1 MKKLIAVAVAGICS
15 FAAFVT
21 NGAEWMDKSTSIVW
35 LFNEMTDYSDDGY
48 WTAEVTGCA
57 KVGGE
62 VSGELAIPAKLGE
75 FNVVGIAE
83 DAFSGESFSNVTSV
97 TLPASLIY
105 VNAGAFKDSKLA
117 KDARAKD
124 GCFAIGKFLVKVT
137 STNETFTTPAGVTTI
152 GRNAFKDSTVQ
163 NVVLS
168 DSVVALNSG
177 AFKQDTQTIK
187 SIKFGAGITELT
199 KEDGTAKAV
208 NYSYFMDWN
217 CPVEQ
222 LEFTALKEVPSS
234 CFSGMYNLKEVILG
248 AACERIGNSAFSSAS
263 SLTNIV
269 WGAKLKE
276 IGSRAFSN
284 TGLTEV
290 TVPAG
295 VETIPSYAFSS
306 CSKLQKVTLPD
317 SVTEIGAYAFSDCR
331 QLAEI
336 NVPSKLVKIGNS
348 AFASTKIGDFAIP
361 ESVTS
366 FGFRVF
372 EYCNSLTNLTGGA
385 GVKEWY
391 ADMIGSYTRLCSD
404 HSTNVAFKVVTIGNL
419 VLGYQ
424 GECPATLTTADLNG
438 ATAINYD
445 AFAYSEKLT
454 SIDLEVEQLA
464 ERAFAYCRNLKSI
477 KLGGELKLIPDECF
491 DMFVRGEYECQTNVL
506 TVTLPAGLQSIGSYA
521 FRGTGITNI
530 DFPEGGL
537 DTVYSYA
544 FANCTNL
551 TAVKLSVRNLGFEA
565 FEDCTALASADVTV
579 ALNGLSFDPEEEA
592 QIGNSVFKGC
602 TSLTT
607 VSLTAPMVPGECFSG
622 CKNLTDVKLTLD
634 EDSSINVS
642 AFEGC
647 EKLASLTI
655 PETVTYLDSNCF
667 DGCGAL
673 TSIAIPSNTKRIH
686 TSCFAGCT
694 NLATVTGGAALTFVG
709 ADAFADTK
717 WLKDRTDKFLMLGGC
732 LIATK
737 DIGKEDVKLDDK
749 IVFISGGAFEG
760 AQMTSI
766 EIPEK
771 VMRIYDNTFAACS
784 NLTLVVYRNPDV
796 IVSKKAFKDQKGRV
810 ARSDVRTVM
819 TKLGYFFNGMVDW
832 EYDCDYLKGDFAKV
846 SFRTEGIQSDEA
858 FAGNKNY
865 QGWLKDDNGTIVGK
879 ITVKAAKIDAKT
891 GRCKVTAT
899 VEMAGLKKNITD
911 SFVVNTNG
919 IGVCGYTYSRGLDGL
934 ELGGS
939 WLHGTLNIEGK
950 AYKLEGG
957 ADLAK
962 TDAAR
967 FDAYKGG
974 VWAIAIRPYVR
985 EAYVWDGDLDAP
997 DFDWV
1002 NSQLLKM
1009 ANGYCGLSVSAAA
1022 KGKVKV
1028 TGFMP
1033 NGAKVNVTAQMV
1045 AGDNGANCVPVVVQT
1060 DKARHG
1066 GFSFMLWFYTDEL
1079 GNNVMY
1085 ADPEQKIGFWAYP
1098 VDFYAKPVVDI
1109 PMFVEACG
1117 AVDTTDK
1124 AGLEVGRNYITG
1136 EDFTV
1141 TEKGKWEFKK
1151 QYKKSFS
1158 VKDGPY
1164 ADLLQA
1170 INYGETI
1177 WSVIAPDG
1185 KKIETY
1191 WDSIYQGEEQYF
1203 GYFIFDYGTK
1213 VNKDGTV
1220 KAMGTNTSDRGY
1232 KFSYAAKTGLAKG
1245 SFSEYSTSFD
1255 EDSAKVKLLKLKYTC
1270 NAVLID
1276 HVGYGAATVK
1286 NGWTTPLGINLD

>member
-35 LFNEMTDYSDDGY
+35 SFNDYSDDGY

-75 FNVVGIAE
+75 YNVVGLA
-83 DAFSGESFSNVTSV
+83 DNAFAGESLTNVTSV

-105 VNAGAFKDSKLA
+105 VNAGAFQDSKLA

-152 GRNAFKDSTVQ
+152 GRNAFRDSEVK
-163 NVVLS
+163 NIVLS
-168 DSVVALNSG
+168 DSVVAMNNN

-208 NYSYFMDWN
+208 NYWYFMDWN
-217 CPVEQ
+217 YTVER

-276 IGSRAFSN
+276 IGQSAFSN
-284 TGLTEV
+284 TGMAEV
-290 TVPAG
+290 TVPTG
-295 VETIPSYAFSS
+295 VEEIPYGAFQS
-306 CSKLQKVTLPD
+306 CQSLKKVTLPD
-317 SVTEIGAYAFSDCR
+317 SVTEIGVFAFSGCTK
-331 QLAEI
+331 LAEI
-336 NVPSKLVKIGNS
+336 NVPSKLEKIGYG
-348 AFASTKIGDFAIP
+348 AFNYTKIGDFAIP

-366 FGFRVF
+366 FGNNVF
-372 EYCNSLTNLTGGA
+372 GNCGSLTNLTGGT
-385 GVKEWY
+385 GIKEWH
-391 ADMIGSYTRLCSD
+391 AGMIGSGTRLCSD

-438 ATAINYD
+438 ATVIAD
-445 AFAYSEKLT
+445 GAFANSKKLT
-454 SIDLEVEQLA
+454 SIDLEVKEIGTG
-464 ERAFAYCRNLKSI
+464 AFMNCSNLTSI
-477 KLGGELKLIPDECF
+477 KLGGELANIPSQCF
-491 DMFVRGEYECQTNVL
+491 YMANNQTNVL
-506 TVTLPAGLQSIGSYA
+506 AVTLPEGLLGIGNQAFYRTGVASIA
-521 FRGTGITNI
+521 FPGA
-530 DFPEGGL
+530 L
-537 DTVYSYA
+537 DNVGDSA
-544 FANCTNL
+544 FQNCTNL
-551 TAVKLSVRNLGFEA
+551 TVVTLSVRYLGSSVFA
-565 FEDCTALASADVTV
+565 GCTALASADVTV
-579 ALNGLSFDPEEEA
+579 ALNDRVLDPEEEA
-592 QIGNSVFKGC
+592 EIESSVFSGC
-602 TSLTT
+602 TNLTT
-607 VSLTAPMVPGECFSG
+607 VSLTAPKVPNRCFLG

-634 EDSSINVS
+634 EDGSITTE
-642 AFEGC
+642 AFKGC

-655 PETVTYLDSNCF
+655 PETVTYLSNNCF

-673 TSIAIPSNTKRIH
+673 TSIAIPGNTKSIYA
-686 TSCFAGCT
+686 SCFAGCT
-694 NLATVTGGAALTFVG
+694 NLTTVTGGAALTSVG
-709 ADAFADTK
+709 VDAFADTK
-717 WLKDRTDKFLMLGGC
+717 WQKDRTDKFLMLGGC

-749 IVFISGGAFEG
+749 IVFIAAGAFEG

-771 VMRIYDNTFAACS
+771 VTHIYDHTFAACS
-784 NLTLVVYRNPDV
+784 NLTLVVYRNPYIYVDRA
-796 IVSKKAFKDQKGRV
+796 AFLDRGKPDYEN
-810 ARSDVRTVM
+810 DPTVRTVV
-819 TKLGYFFNGMVDW
+819 TRLGYFFNGMSDGFW
-832 EYDCDYLKGDFAKV
+832 GMPLFTKV

-858 FAGNKNY
+858 FGGNQNY
-865 QGWLKDDNGTIVGK
+865 QGWLKDGSGTIVGK

-891 GRCKVTAT
+891 GRCKVTAM
-899 VEMAGLKKNITD
+899 VEMAGLKKTITD

-919 IGVCGYTYSRGLDGL
+919 IGVCGYTNSKGLADL
-934 ELGGS
+934 QLGGS
-939 WLHGTLNIEGK
+939 WLHGTLTIEGET
-950 AYKLEGG
+950 YSLEGG

-962 TDAAR
+962 TDASR

-974 VWAIAIRPYVR
+974 VWAIAIMSDVSSSPLPR
-985 EAYVWDGDLDAP
+985 E
-997 DFDWV
+997 
-1002 NSQLLKM
+1002 LLTM

-1079 GNNVMY
+1079 GNKVMY
-1085 ADPEQKIGFWAYP
+1085 ADPEYQIGFWAYP

-1109 PMFVEACG
+1109 PMFVEDCG

-1124 AGLEVGRNYITG
+1124 AGLEVGRNNIDTHG

-1151 QYKKSFS
+1151 QYKESFS

-1170 INYGETI
+1170 FNYGEEFF
-1177 WSVIAPDG
+1177 APDG
-1185 KKIETY
+1185 KKIEPY
-1191 WDSIYQGEEQYF
+1191 WRSIYQGEAQYL
-1203 GYFIFDYGTK
+1203 GYFIYDYGTK

-1220 KAMGTNTSDRGY
+1220 KTMGTNTSHYGF

-1245 SFSEYSTSFD
+1245 SYSAYVPELD
-1255 EDSAKVKLLKLKYTC
+1255 EDSVKVKLQKRKYTC

-1286 NGWTTPLGINLD
+1286 NLLTRPLGINRE

>member
-35 LFNEMTDYSDDGY
+35 SFNELTDYSADGY

-75 FNVVGIAE
+75 FNVVGIAD

-97 TLPASLIY
+97 TLPASLIF
-105 VNAGAFKDSKLA
+105 VNADAFKDSKLE

-168 DSVVALNSG
+168 DSVVALNKE
-177 AFKQDTQTIK
+177 AFKQAATIK

-199 KEDGTAKAV
+199 KEDGTAKDVA
-208 NYSYFMDWN
+208 YSDFMDET
-217 CPVEQ
+217 VER

-234 CFSGMYNLKEVILG
+234 CFRGMSNLKEIILG
-248 AACERIGNSAFSSAS
+248 AACERIGDSAFLSAS

-276 IGSRAFSN
+276 IGSRAFGD
-284 TGLTEV
+284 TGMAEV

-295 VETIPSYAFSS
+295 VEEIPDGAFQS
-306 CSKLQKVTLPD
+306 CQNLEKVTLPD
-317 SVTEIGAYAFSDCR
+317 SVTEIGASAFFACAK
-331 QLAEI
+331 LVEI
-336 NVPSKLVKIGNS
+336 NVPSKLEKIGDS
-348 AFASTKIGDFAIP
+348 AFANTKIGKFAIP

-366 FGFRVF
+366 FGYRVF
-372 EYCNSLTNLTGGA
+372 ESCNSLTNLTGGA

-391 ADMIGSYTRLCSD
+391 VGMIGNGTGLCD
-404 HSTNVAFKVVTIGNL
+404 HSPELPFKVVTIGKL

-424 GECPATLTTADLNG
+424 GECPAKLTTADLNG
-438 ATAINYD
+438 ATAIDND

-464 ERAFAYCRNLKSI
+464 ARAFAGCKNLTSI
-477 KLGGELKLIPDECF
+477 KLGGELKSIPHQCF
-491 DMFVRGEYECQTNVL
+491 DMWPAGENECQTNVL
-506 TVTLPAGLQSIGSYA
+506 TVTLPAGLQTIDMYA

-530 DFPEGGL
+530 EFPEGGL
-537 DTVYSYA
+537 DTVNSYA

-565 FEDCTALASADVTV
+565 FEKCTALASADVTV

-592 QIGNSVFKGC
+592 GIGNSVFKDC

-634 EDSSINVS
+634 EDSSINYQ
-642 AFEGC
+642 AFKGC

-655 PETVTYLDSNCF
+655 PETVTYLSNNCF

-673 TSIAIPSNTKRIH
+673 TSIAIPGNAKSIYA
-686 TSCFAGCT
+686 SCFAGCT
-694 NLATVTGGAALTFVG
+694 NLATVTGGAALTDVG
-709 ADAFADTK
+709 AGAFADTK

-749 IVFISGGAFEG
+749 IVFIAAGAFEG

-810 ARSDVRTVM
+810 ASSDVRTVM

-832 EYDCDYLKGDFAKV
+832 ERDCDYLKGDFAKV

-891 GRCKVTAT
+891 GHCKVTAT

-919 IGVCGYTYSRGLDGL
+919 IGVCGYTYSRGLSGL

-950 AYKLEGG
+950 EYSLEGG

-974 VWAIAIRPYVR
+974 VWAIAIWPYV
-985 EAYVWDGDLDAP
+985 ENACVWNGNQEDPDLDEV
-997 DFDWV
+997 D
-1002 NSQLLKM
+1002 SQLLKM

-1045 AGDNGANCVPVVVQT
+1045 AGDNGANCVPVVIQT

-1109 PMFVEACG
+1109 PMYVEACG

-1124 AGLEVGRNYITG
+1124 AGLEVGRNHITG

-1151 QYKKSFS
+1151 QCKVSFS

-1170 INYGETI
+1170 INYGEEI
-1177 WSVIAPDG
+1177 RSVIAPDG

-1191 WDSIYQGEEQYF
+1191 WDSIYQGEKQYF
-1203 GYFIFDYGTK
+1203 GYFIVDYGTK

-1220 KAMGTNTSDRGY
+1220 KTMGTNTSDYGY

-1245 SFSEYSTSFD
+1245 SCSEYSTSFD